1 MILLLEVIVVVS
13 DLCLQI
19 PVLVDEYV
27 ELLPE
32 LVYILPLH
40 LEVLHVYLRVL
51 EALAAR
57 HLVLHELRSDVLA
70 AAVVGAHLRV
80 EQALVLYGLQL
91 GCKKGIVKSSEDL
104 QSWFLSWL
112 LRRVTS
118 RRRVAIWLISSIFSF
133 MMLLLS

>member
-1 MILLLEVIVVVS
+1 MIVVVS

-19 PVLVDEYV
+19 PVLVDDYV

-57 HLVLHELRSDVLA
+57 HLVLHEPRSDVLA
-70 AAVVGAHLRV
+70 AAVVATHLRV
-80 EQALVLYGLQL
+80 EQALALYGLQL
-91 GCKKGIVKSSEDL
+91 GCK
-104 QSWFLSWL
+104 
-112 LRRVTS
+112 
-118 RRRVAIWLISSIFSF
+118 
-133 MMLLLS
+133 